1 MNMEVK
7 EIKCPICGKIVDSPS
22 FSCKDYSVSGE
33 MFDIYTCP
41 DCLFAMTEP
50 QPSPSEI
57 GKYYQTTDYVSHSET
72 TKGIVNK
79 LYHLVRKKNTR
90 DKLKLVNRVSS
101 YRGDLLDVGCG
112 TGYFLSACKKDGW
125 RIEGVEVNALARST
139 AESRT
144 GQSIYPSTDAL
155 AASGKKFN
163 VITLWHVFEHLHDI
177 HASFVELKHLLK
189 PDGML
194 ILALPNFTSV
204 DAAYYREYW
213 AAYDVPR
220 HLSHFSPVAL
230 RLLTEKYQ
238 MRIDWIV
245 PMKFDAY
252 YVSMLS
258 EELKGRGKISALFH
272 GLLQGYRSNRHARI
286 THGQYSSFI
295 YVCVE
300 AVKYYNN

>member
-1 MNMEVK
+1 MITTK
-7 EIKCPICGKIVDSPS
+7 EIRCPVCGKVIDEPS

-33 MFDIYTCP
+33 MFDIYTCL
-41 DCLFAMTEP
+41 DCLFATTEP

-79 LYHLVRKKNTR
+79 LYHLVRKKNTN
-90 DKLKLVNRVSS
+90 DKLKLVNRVLS
-101 YRGDLLDVGCG
+101 RRADLLDVGCG

-125 RIEGVEVNALARST
+125 HIEGVEVNEGARST

-144 GQSIYPSTDAL
+144 GQSIYSSTDAL
-155 AASGKKFN
+155 ATSGKKFD

-177 HASFVELKHLLK
+177 HASFVQLKRLLK
-189 PDGML
+189 PDGLL
-194 ILALPNFTSV
+194 ILALPNFASA

-220 HLSHFSPVAL
+220 HLSHFSPVSIG
-230 RLLTEKYQ
+230 LLTEKYQ
-238 MRIDWIV
+238 MKIDRIV

-258 EELKGRGKISALFH
+258 EGLKGRGKISALLH
-272 GLLQGYRSNRHARI
+272 GLIQGYRSNRTAKTTRGH
-286 THGQYSSFI
+286 YSSFI
-295 YVCVE
+295 YVI
-300 AVKYYNN
+300 AFQKD